1 MTRNIL
7 LIAVIAL
14 LFRLMFVVIFP
25 GPNYFEG
32 ISRPYLEVAQNVIDG
47 RGAVLNVDVGRIGD
61 VSKWEYH
68 PFIDR
73 PLGYVF
79 LVLLPG
85 VFTSSP
91 VGVQVL
97 HSILSALSAVILFF
111 VGREIFGERTA
122 FWGALLYAIWPLSAR
137 FEIAILPD
145 GVMPFFILATLWLV
159 LRGIKSGTVWFGLA
173 GLVCGVGMTMRPDI
187 MLLPLVLAAGLF
199 FCMKVRSGS
208 VVLLAGVVLVVG
220 LHTVRNYDVTGE
232 IAPLGLGNGV
242 SMWEG
247 ISQFGDTLGTVYG
260 DEKMAEREGY
270 RDWAYPNGVER
281 DRKRFGEAVK
291 IISENPAWY
300 AGVMMKRIPVLLT
313 PSMNIT
319 PYPMV
324 PVREFMRSP
333 ENTALA
339 YFLLNPLP
347 VAVRLLVV
355 LLQYLSLV
363 LAVYALWV
371 HLGNGLLWL
380 PAAVIAYYVIIHLP
394 TNTESRYFYPVIP
407 LVLMLAASGFEKKKE
422 FVSDMDAERWAT

>member
-7 LIAVIAL
+7 LIASIAL

-32 ISRPYLEVAQNVIDG
+32 ISKPYLEVAQSVFDG
-47 RGAVLNVDVGRIGD
+47 RGAVLIVDIARTWEQP
-61 VSKWEYH
+61 KLEYH

-79 LVLLPG
+79 LVLLPRIL
-85 VFTSSP
+85 TSSP

-97 HSILSALSAVILFF
+97 HSILSALSVLILFF
-111 VGREIFGERTA
+111 VGKEIFEEKTA
-122 FWGALLYAIWPLSAR
+122 WWGALLYAIWPLSAR

-145 GVMPFFILATLWLV
+145 GVMSFFILATLWLV
-159 LRGIKSGTVWFGLA
+159 LRGIKDGPLWYGLA

-187 MLLPLVLAAGLF
+187 MLLPPVLAMGLF
-199 FCMKVRSGS
+199 FWAKARTGALA
-208 VVLLAGVVLVVG
+208 LLAGVVLVVG
-220 LHTVRNYDVTGE
+220 LHTARNYEATSKIV
-232 IAPLGLGNGV
+232 PLGLGNGV

-260 DEKMAEREGY
+260 DDRMAEREGY

-291 IISENPAWY
+291 IISENPVWY
-300 AGVMMKRIPVLLT
+300 AGVMAKRIPVILT

-333 ENTALA
+333 ENTAWA
-339 YFLLNPLP
+339 YFLLNPFP

-355 LLQYLSLV
+355 MLQYISLA
-363 LAVYALWV
+363 LAAYALWV
-371 HLGNGLLWL
+371 HRGNKLLWL
-380 PAAVIAYYVIIHLP
+380 PAAVIAYYVVIHIP
-394 TNTESRYFYPVIP
+394 TNAESRYFYPVIP

-422 FVSDMDAERWAT
+422 FVSDMDAERWEQ